1 MIFSTWVISF
11 SIILLDVHPCCS
23 IYQRGWFSHCHAQL
37 CDWMGY
43 SLPSFSLHWS
53 VLPFPSPEDLPD
65 PEIESES
72 LILQVVSCLAGG
84 FFTDF
89 IPFNC
94 QIIFH
99 CLDGPHFVYPFTSS
113 WVFGLFVLLCYMNK
127 NIHI

>member
-1 MIFSTWVISF
+1 MFIHVVVFISGGGLVTVM
-11 SIILLDVHPCCS
+11 SDSLRLD
-23 IYQRGWFSHCHAQL
+23 
-37 CDWMGY
+37 DY
-43 SLPSFSLHWS
+43 SLPGFSFHWG
-53 VLPFPSPEDLPD
+53 VLPFPSPGDLPD
-65 PEIESES
+65 PEIEAES

-113 WVFGLFVLLCYMNK
+113 WVFGLFVLLYYYE
-127 NIHI
+127 